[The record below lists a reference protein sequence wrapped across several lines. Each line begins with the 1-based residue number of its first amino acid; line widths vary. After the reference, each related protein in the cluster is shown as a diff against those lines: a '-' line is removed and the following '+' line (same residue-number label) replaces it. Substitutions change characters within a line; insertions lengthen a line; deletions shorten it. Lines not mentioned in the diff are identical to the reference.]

1 MRVPLPRLWFGIA
14 ASPAA
19 WTVTLLAGYVGAAR
33 GCLPGWPGDR
43 WFGHPGATVLVLS
56 VAMLALAVAGLVV
69 ALGNLRRTDDR
80 ADHKGMAEMVRTSAP
95 PRSRDRFMAL
105 GGASLSALFL
115 LGIVLFA
122 LPSIITNVCG
132 EAR

>member
-1 MRVPLPRLWFGIA
+1 MKVPLPRLWFGIA

-19 WTVTLLAGYVGAAR
+19 WTVMLLAGYAGAAR
-33 GCLPGWPGDR
+33 GCLPGWPGAR
-43 WFGHPGATVLVLS
+43 RLGHPSATVLELS
-56 VAMLALAVAGLVV
+56 AAMLALAVAGLVV
-69 ALGNLRRTDDR
+69 ALGNLRRTDDHGH
-80 ADHKGMAEMVRTSAP
+80 HKGLAEMVRTSAP

-105 GGASLSALFL
+105 GGATLSALFL
-115 LGIVLFA
+115 LGVVLFA